1 MTTWNAKRRKKGAKQ
16 RGLRAWTLAL
26 LALLFLALFV
36 LLLWLVQ
43 DPAQEVPSPKETTL
57 QEQSSFAPHT
67 PATTAEPDIL
77 PEISTATETSSG
89 RIEGVVLDTS
99 GQAVSGA
106 RIWIKPLSPPGETM
120 TTQSGPNGAFAVR
133 DLGPGTY
140 ELSARRPFDARLSL
154 EPLVLQLEAGEQ
166 RRGLRLILETREG
179 HTVRA
184 EVFGA
189 GQIHIAGAEITALG
203 TAAAQGRTDQEG
215 GCILEGLPEGD
226 YTFRASAEG
235 YTEMQ
240 QQITV
245 SPGQTNLSFH
255 LERAGAVSG
264 RVLSASDGQPIPE
277 FEIGL
282 LSPEI
287 EEAPAQP
294 DQPLQRFINEDGS
307 FLLKPAPAGEHSIYA
322 RAPGFSPAIQA
333 VTIQADETTANIEF
347 HLSAGAQAEGQV
359 TNWEGRPVA
368 GAKLFCGISS
378 LQVMKKSKPIV
389 FSDPEGRFKL
399 DSLKPGLNRISA
411 FHPDYVPSYVDVE
424 LNPRKNNPINLVLE
438 QGGVI
443 EGRVTLDGRPVER
456 AGIRVLPQIE
466 VITTM
471 DDLSETVT
479 KTNPDGTFRL
489 TDLIPGDVNV
499 ILMMPQIIEDGAS
512 ISIREVTRQAVVSP
526 GLVTEVF
533 FDLQTHQGLITGATL
548 HSQEHP
554 FPVQIHVTIFNDAG
568 EEETFTT
575 NTNNGRYMIENLPT
589 GTARVVATL
598 FDPDSGQRSKVKETE
613 VLPGRQTIVDFDFS
627 SGTYLS
633 GRVVGAMPQET
644 VEVVLFRG
652 AVTDLEYIFNVFF
665 KPGSPL
671 LTVVDV
677 DLDGH
682 FYVSNIEPGEVTVAA
697 VSYLSEIAS
706 VAALDEIFN
715 NIRSD
720 LLVVQLEESGMSGLE
735 LHLR

>member
-1 MTTWNAKRRKKGAKQ
+1 MTTWNSKRRKKGATQ
-16 RGLRAWTLAL
+16 RGQRTWAWAL
-26 LALLFLALFV
+26 PPMLFLSLFG

-43 DPAQEVPSPKETTL
+43 DPAQELPSPKQTIL
-57 QEQSSFAPHT
+57 QEQSPSAAHT
-67 PATTAEPDIL
+67 PTTPPELEIL
-77 PEISTATETSSG
+77 PEIPADTESASG

-106 RIWIKPLSPPGETM
+106 RIWIRPLSPSGETI
-120 TTQSGPNGAFAVR
+120 TTQSGANGAFTVR
-133 DLGPGTY
+133 NLEPGTY

-154 EPLVLQLEAGEQ
+154 EPQVLQLEAGEQ
-166 RRGLRLILETREG
+166 RRGLRLILEAREG

-189 GQIHIAGAEITALG
+189 GQIRIAGAEITALG
-203 TAAAQGRTDQEG
+203 PAAAQGRTDQEG
-215 GCILEGLPEGD
+215 VSILEGLPEGD
-226 YTFRASAEG
+226 YTLRASAEG

-245 SPGQTNLSFH
+245 SPGQTNVAFH

-264 RVLSASDGQPIPE
+264 RVLSAPDGQPIPE
-277 FEIGL
+277 FEVGL

-294 DQPLQRFINEDGS
+294 DQPLQRFINDDGS
-307 FLLKPAPAGEHSIYA
+307 FLLKPAPAGEHTIYA
-322 RAPGFSPAIQA
+322 RAPGFAPAIQA
-333 VTIQADETTANIEF
+333 VTIDAGESTGNIEF
-347 HLSAGAQAEGQV
+347 HLVAGAQAEGRV
-359 TNWEGRPVA
+359 TSWEGRPVA
-368 GAKLFCGISS
+368 GAKLFCGVSS
-378 LQVMKKSKPIV
+378 LQIMKKSKPIV

-424 LNPRKNNPINLVLE
+424 LNPGQNDPINLVLE

-443 EGRVTLDGRPVER
+443 EGRVTLDGRPIER
-456 AGIRVLPQIE
+456 AGIRASPQTG

-471 DDLSETVT
+471 DDLFETVT

-489 TDLIPGDVNV
+489 ADLIPGDVNV
-499 ILMMPQIIEDGAS
+499 ILMMAQVIEDGAS

-533 FDLQTHQGLITGATL
+533 FDLHTHQGLITGATL
-548 HSQEHP
+548 HNEDHP
-554 FPVQIHVTIFNDAG
+554 YPVHIHVTVFNDAG

-575 NTNNGRYMIENLPT
+575 QTNNDRYLIENLPT

-598 FDPDSGQRSKVKETE
+598 FDPGSGQRSKVKDTE
-613 VLPGRQTIVDFDFS
+613 LLPGRQTIVDFDFTAGAS
-627 SGTYLS
+627 IS
-633 GRVVGAMPQET
+633 GRVVGIMPEET
-644 VEVVLFRG
+644 VEVVVFRG
-652 AVTDLEYIFNVFF
+652 AVTDLGYITNLLFR
-665 KPGSPL
+665 PGSSL

-682 FYVSNIEPGEVTVAA
+682 FHVSNIEPGEVTVAA
-697 VSYLSEIAS
+697 LSYLSEMAS
-706 VAALDEIFN
+706 MTALEDIFK
-715 NIRSD
+715 NIRYD
-720 LLVVQLEESGMSGLE
+720 LLVVQLEESGISGLE
-735 LHLR
+735 LRLR